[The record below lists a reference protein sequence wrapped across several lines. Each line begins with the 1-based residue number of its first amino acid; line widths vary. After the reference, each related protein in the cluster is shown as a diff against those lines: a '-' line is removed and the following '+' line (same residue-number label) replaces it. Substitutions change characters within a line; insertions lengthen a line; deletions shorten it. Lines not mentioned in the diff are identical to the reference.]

1 MASKSKKT
9 FRIILLLVVAGWLVF
24 YILRY
29 RVAPEV
35 KSQEVTFTNQQG
47 DTLSLSHFEGKKVFV
62 NFYASWCGP
71 CMNEMPDLQ
80 KSWEDQSQESTSFVA
95 LTDDSWQKIEGV
107 RQKFGLTFPVY
118 KLTGSLHDV
127 GVYTIPTSFLFSADG
142 DLLEKQTGVVDPDKW
157 LEK

>member
-1 MASKSKKT
+1 MANKKKNT
-9 FRIILLLVVAGWLVF
+9 FSYVLLVAFAGWLVF

-29 RVAPEV
+29 RVAPEIETF
-35 KSQEVTFTNQQG
+35 EVTFTNIQG
-47 DTLSLSHFEGKKVFV
+47 DTLSLGDFEGKTTFV

-80 KSWEDQSQESTSFVA
+80 RSWSKRDQEQTNFVA
-95 LTDDSWQKIEGV
+95 LTDDSWQKINAV

-118 KLTGSLHDV
+118 KLTGSLNDQ
-127 GVYTIPTSFLFSADG
+127 GIYTIPTSFLFSENG
-142 DLLEKQTGVVDPDKW
+142 ELLQKQTGVVNPEEW